1 MDRPGFESR
10 RQKIESEGSRQ
21 QAGGSKQRAKGKEQR
36 SETAD
41 RRLKTAN
48 SKVAFRSHSS
58 RHPSSVLGCT
68 RFALSAMRFAL
79 YGQLSVVS
87 CPVVGT
93 LSWFSLKAEN
103 VLYKLW
109 ALGEEAGNLP
119 CRLSIRLR

>member
-48 SKVAFRSHSS
+48 SKVAFRSLSF
-58 RHPSSVLGCT
+58 RHRSSVIRLGYTC
-68 RFALSAMRFAL
+68 FALSAMRFAFTVGSL
-79 YGQLSVVS
+79 LSCCQAQRAPSVEVVLLNILSV
-87 CPVVGT
+87 
-93 LSWFSLKAEN
+93 
-103 VLYKLW
+103 
-109 ALGEEAGNLP
+109 
-119 CRLSIRLR
+119 RI

>member
-58 RHPSSVLGCT
+58 RHRSSVLGCT
-68 RFALSAMRFAL
+68 RFAQSAMRLAL
-79 YGQLSVVS
+79 R
-87 CPVVGT
+87 
-93 LSWFSLKAEN
+93 A
-103 VLYKLW
+103 
-109 ALGEEAGNLP
+109 AGN
-119 CRLSIRLR
+119 RQKK